1 MFWKEIRG
9 VLRSLRKNLA
19 FTSLT
24 VSILALGMGAS
35 IAVFAIV
42 NAVLLKP
49 LQFPDA
55 SRVFAIWDTP
65 PPQMNLGFDEVP
77 LHGREFQFIAGQQSR
92 L

>member
-49 LQFPDA
+49 PA
-55 SRVFAIWDTP
+55 VSRMP
-65 PPQMNLGFDEVP
+65 
-77 LHGREFQFIAGQQSR
+77 AGCLPSGTR
-92 L
+92 RRRR